1 MDEGR
6 LRAHPLRVDRGGF
19 AAVLDGVEELKGGG
33 KISGQKLVYC
43 LK

>member
-33 KISGQKLVYC
+33 RLVVRNWC
-43 LK
+43 IV

>member
-33 KISGQKLVYC
+33 GGRLVVRNWC
-43 LK
+43 IV